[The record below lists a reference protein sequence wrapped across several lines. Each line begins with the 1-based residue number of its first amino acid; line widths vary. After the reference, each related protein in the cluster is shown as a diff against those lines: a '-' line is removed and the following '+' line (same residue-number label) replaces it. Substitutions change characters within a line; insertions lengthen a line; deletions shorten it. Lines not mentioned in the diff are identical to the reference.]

1 MSQYPTRDECL
12 ALLENEGCEQEV
24 IDHCIAV
31 ETFAVNIAEHCTSE
45 PVIIEQVSRGALLH
59 DIGRS
64 RTHGIMHAVEG
75 ADICRSRGLDEALAL
90 IVERHIGAGLT
101 TEEALA
107 LGLPER
113 DYIPRTLAE
122 RIVAQADNLIGD
134 EDRATV
140 RIPLAEAVVRARGAD
155 LEILALRMKELHEEL
170 SQMCGI
176 DIDKIQ

>member
-1 MSQYPTRDECL
+1 MSSYPTRDECL
-12 ALLENEGCEQEV
+12 AILMDEGCEPEV

-31 ETFAVNIAEHCTSE
+31 ETFAVNIARHCTSD
-45 PVIIEQVSRGALLH
+45 PAAIEQVSRGALLH

-90 IVERHIGAGLT
+90 IVERHIGAGLSS
-101 TEEALA
+101 EEALA

-113 DYIPRTLAE
+113 DYIPKTLAE

-134 EDRATV
+134 KDTATV
-140 RIPLAEAVVRARGAD
+140 RIPLAEAVGRARGAD
-155 LEILALRMKELHEEL
+155 LEILAQRMKELHEDL
-170 SQMCGI
+170 SQKCGM
-176 DIDKIQ
+176 DIDKIK